1 MKKTYMMKLKGY
13 DLPNLPSE
21 LTVEQFD
28 KLNLITTDNNLDN
41 IEKWM
46 AKFEYLGFPSE
57 LFDDMDFEEL
67 KEAIK
72 EFNDIP
78 AYSREFNPTIE
89 AGGYTYE
96 APTVIGVKDLGLI
109 EKAWKQES
117 SMFAAKTLAIL
128 FKRTDLGRTEHY
140 TPAHIKHKTNLFKSQ
155 KADIAIPYILEVVK
169 LLTET
174 AQQINDNTQELDGDN
189 A

>member
-1 MKKTYMMKLKGY
+1 MMNLKGY

-21 LTVEQFD
+21 LSVEQFD
-28 KLNLITTDNNLDN
+28 KLNLITTDNTLDN

-46 AKFEYLGFPSE
+46 TKFEYLGFPSE
-57 LFDDMDFEEL
+57 LFDNMSFEEL

-78 AYSREFNPTIE
+78 PYSREFTKSIE
-89 AGGYTYE
+89 VDGYTYE
-96 APTVIGVKDLGLI
+96 ANETIGVKDLGLI
-109 EKAWKQES
+109 EKTWKLNS
-117 SMFAAKTLAIL
+117 AHFAAETLAIL
-128 FKRTDLGRTEHY
+128 FKRNDLTKKEHY
-140 TPAHIKHKTNLFKSQ
+140 APAHIKQKANLFKKQ
-155 KADIAIPYILEVVK
+155 KAEIAIPYVLEIVK

-174 AQQINDNTQELDGDN
+174 AQQVNDDSEELAGDN